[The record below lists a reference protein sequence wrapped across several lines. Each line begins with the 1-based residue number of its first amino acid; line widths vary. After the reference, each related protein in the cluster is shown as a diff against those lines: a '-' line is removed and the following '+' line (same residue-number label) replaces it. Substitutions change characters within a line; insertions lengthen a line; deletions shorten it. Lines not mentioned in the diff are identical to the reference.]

1 MKKKATKISKVK
13 RSNQQRTKLSKQG
26 KLKTRRHKKSNPKPK
41 PKQVK
46 PEEVD
51 ADQSDHGEDMLEM
64 VEGDDLA
71 YLKTAI
77 SQRSYQLLKKIRAP
91 EYVSF
96 LLSMNFKDTASYHII
111 SCLILSS
118 LSFSGGKERGPR
130 KRRKQSDD
138 DDGMDDIEKSYQQD
152 TDADA
157 GPKRKRFMLPI
168 KTSKGLVTRVIEDDS
183 M

>member
-51 ADQSDHGEDMLEM
+51 AEQSDHGEDMLEM

-91 EYVSF
+91 EYVYF
-96 LLSMNFKDTASYHII
+96 LFSMHFKSTASL
-111 SCLILSS
+111 LILSF
-118 LSFSGGKERGPR
+118 LTFSGGKERGPR

-152 TDADA
+152 ADADA

-183 M
+183 T